1 MPIKL
6 PFTEKFLWDL
16 YEFVAKTEGV
26 LSFFIAADRP
36 YGFRPIQEMT
46 WPEIKIFKNN
56 WEFDYKKKKKDFAK
70 IVYRLEQ
77 NGYIKRLRVKDK
89 SAVMLTPKGLDKVF
103 TIKIK
108 LKEKKQRPDKKWQ
121 MVLFDIPEKKKRE
134 RELFRRMLQYLGY
147 KKLQRSIWV
156 CPYDVL
162 EETKD
167 LIKRYKLEPHVELL
181 LVKKIG
187 LD

>member
-16 YEFVAKTEGV
+16 HRFINATEGV
-26 LSFFIAADRP
+26 LSFFLPENRP
-36 YGFRPIQEMT
+36 YHFRKPEETT
-46 WPEIKIFKNN
+46 WAEIKLFKNN
-56 WEFDYKKKKKDFAK
+56 WEFEYKKKKKDFAK
-70 IVYRLEQ
+70 IIYRLEQ
-77 NGYIKRLRVKDK
+77 NGYIKRLKVKDK

-103 TIKIK
+103 TIKMK
-108 LKEKKQRPDKKWQ
+108 SKERKQRTDKKWQ
-121 MVLFDIPEKKKRE
+121 MVLFDIPEKKKKE
-134 RELFRRMLQYLGY
+134 RESFRRMLQYLGY

-162 EETKD
+162 KETKD

-187 LD
+187 LG